1 MKAVRFEKTGGP
13 EVLELVDIPTP
24 APGPG
29 EILIRH
35 QAIGLNFIEIYQRSG
50 LYPVPLPSRLGQ
62 EAAGVVEAVGEGV
75 TRFQVGMRAGYCTGP
90 MGGYAEAS
98 VVKADRAVRIPD
110 AISSKVAAA
119 SMLRGMT
126 AEYLIR
132 RAWPVKAGDTVL
144 IHAAAGGLGII
155 LTQWA
160 KHLGLRVIGTVGS
173 EAKAKVARGFGADE
187 IIFYDREDVAA
198 RVRELTGGAGVPVVY
213 DGVGKATFEGSLAS
227 LARRG
232 CLIAFGNAS
241 GAAEPLNI
249 GRLSRMGSLYVTR
262 PTLND
267 YVVTAEELDDSA
279 SALFGLIAAGV
290 IKVEIGSERPL
301 AEVRQAHADMEA
313 RRTVGANIL
322 IP

>member
-1 MKAVRFEKTGGP
+1 MKAIQISKAGGP
-13 EVLELVDIPTP
+13 EVMELVEVATPT
-24 APGPG
+24 PGPG

-35 QAIGLNFIEIYQRSG
+35 EAIGLNFIDIYQRSG
-50 LYPVPLPSRLGQ
+50 LYPMPMPTRLGQ

-75 TRFQVGMRAGYCTGP
+75 TRFSVGDRAGYCTGP
-90 MGGYAEAS
+90 SGSYAEAS
-98 VVKADRAVRIPD
+98 VLKAERAVRIPD

-160 KHLGLRVIGTVGS
+160 KVLGLRVIGTVGS
-173 EAKAKVARGFGADE
+173 EEKAKVARGFGADE
-187 IIFYDREDVAA
+187 IIFYDHEDVAA
-198 RVRELTGGAGVPVVY
+198 RVRELTGGEGVPVVY
-213 DGVGKATFEGSLAS
+213 DGVGKKTFEGSLAS
-227 LARRG
+227 LRRRG

-241 GAAEPLNI
+241 GPADPLVI

-267 YVVTAEELDDSA
+267 YVAATEELDDSA
-279 SALFGLIAAGV
+279 GALFGLIAAGK
-290 IKVEIGSERPL
+290 ITVEIGSERPL
-301 AEVRQAHADMEA
+301 AEVRQAHEDMEA

>member
-1 MKAVRFEKTGGP
+1 MKAVRFEQAGGP
-13 EVLELVDIPTP
+13 EVLKLVEVASPT
-24 APGPG
+24 PGPG
-29 EILIRH
+29 EVLIRH
-35 QAIGLNFIEIYQRSG
+35 EAIGLNFIEIYQRSG
-50 LYPVPLPSRLGQ
+50 LYPMPLPSGLGQ
-62 EAAGVVEAVGEGV
+62 EAAGVIEAVGEGV
-75 TRFQVGMRAGYCTGP
+75 SRFSVGDRAGYCTGP
-90 MGGYAEAS
+90 MGSYAEAS
-98 VVKADRAVRIPD
+98 VVQAERAVRIPD

-132 RAWPVKAGDTVL
+132 RAWPVRAGDTVL

-160 KHLGLRVIGTVGS
+160 KHLGIRVIATVGS
-173 EAKAKVARGFGADE
+173 EEKAKVARGFGADE

-198 RVRELTGGAGVPVVY
+198 RVRELTGGRGVPVVY
-213 DGVGKATFEGSLAS
+213 DGVGKSTFEGSLAS
-227 LARRG
+227 LARHG

-241 GAAEPLNI
+241 GAADPLNI

-267 YVVTAEELDDSA
+267 YVATTEELDDSA
-279 SALFGLIAAGV
+279 DALFGLIAKGV
-290 IKVEIGSERPL
+290 ITVEIGSERPL
-301 AEVRQAHADMEA
+301 DQVRQAHEDMEA

>member
-1 MKAVRFEKTGGP
+1 MKAVRIEKTGGP
-13 EVLELVDIPTP
+13 EVLVLVEVPTP
-24 APGPG
+24 TPGPG
-29 EILIRH
+29 EIRIRH
-35 QAIGLNFIEIYQRSG
+35 EAIGLNFIETYQRSG
-50 LYPVPLPSRLGQ
+50 LYPMPLPTGLGQ

-75 TRFQVGMRAGYCTGP
+75 TRFSVGDRAGYCTGP
-90 MGGYAEAS
+90 AGAYAEAS
-98 VVKADRAVRIPD
+98 VVKADRAVHIPD

-132 RAWPVKAGDTVL
+132 RAWPVKSGDTVL

-160 KHLGLRVIGTVGS
+160 KTLGLKVIATVGS
-173 EAKAKVARGFGADE
+173 EAKAKVAGDVGADE
-187 IIFYDREDVAA
+187 VILYEQEDVAA
-198 RVRELTGGAGVPVVY
+198 RVREITGGLGVPVVY
-213 DGVGKATFEGSLAS
+213 DGVGKTTFEGSLAS
-227 LARRG
+227 LSRRG
-232 CLIAFGNAS
+232 CLISFGNAS
-241 GAAEPLNI
+241 GAAEPLQI

-267 YVVTAEELDDSA
+267 YVASTEELDDSA
-279 SALFGLIAAGV
+279 DALFGLIAAGK

-301 AEVRQAHADMEA
+301 AQVCQAHEDMEA
-313 RRTVGANIL
+313 RSTVGANIL

>member
-1 MKAVRFEKTGGP
+1 MKAIQISKAGGP
-13 EVLELVDIPTP
+13 DVMELVEVETPT
-24 APGPG
+24 PGPG

-35 QAIGLNFIEIYQRSG
+35 EAIGLNFIEIYQRSG
-50 LYPVPLPSRLGQ
+50 LYPMPMPTGLGQ

-75 TRFQVGMRAGYCTGP
+75 TRFAVGDRAGYCTGP
-90 MGGYAEAS
+90 SGSYAEAS
-98 VVKADRAVRIPD
+98 VLKAARAVRLPD

-160 KHLGLRVIGTVGS
+160 KVLGLRVIGTVGS
-173 EAKAKVARGFGADE
+173 EEKAKVARGFGADE
-187 IIFYDREDVAA
+187 IIFYDHEDVAA
-198 RVRELTGGAGVPVVY
+198 RVPVVY
-213 DGVGKATFEGSLAS
+213 DGVGKKTFEGSLAS
-227 LARRG
+227 LRRRG

-241 GAAEPLNI
+241 GPADPLQI

-267 YVVTAEELDDSA
+267 YVAATEELDDSA
-279 SALFGLIAAGV
+279 EALFGLIAAGK
-290 IKVEIGSERPL
+290 ITVEIGSERPL
-301 AEVRQAHADMEA
+301 AEVRQAHEDMEA